1 MPKRFWCFPAVWPI
15 RPQAPRLAKDMGWR
29 GDPCHMHTI
38 SRHPRDWHMME
49 MAKQHITYIII
60 IDRFIA
66 VDSWESVYNKMY
78 ICAKERDMTH
88 IIFIYAVYNSKG
100 CTIQLLWYIH
110 LQKTTYTHRHIIYI
124 YMYIYMYQVP
134 NDQKRSQG
142 RQYQMKLRSWIA
154 GEGLATC
161 VGNSDLYG
169 GFRTA

>member
-124 YMYIYMYQVP
+124 YVYIHVP
-134 NDQKRSQG
+134 SAKWSEEEPGTPISDETT
-142 RQYQMKLRSWIA
+142 KLNRRRRP
-154 GEGLATC
+154 
-161 VGNSDLYG
+161 GNL
-169 GFRTA
+169 RWQLWPLWWL